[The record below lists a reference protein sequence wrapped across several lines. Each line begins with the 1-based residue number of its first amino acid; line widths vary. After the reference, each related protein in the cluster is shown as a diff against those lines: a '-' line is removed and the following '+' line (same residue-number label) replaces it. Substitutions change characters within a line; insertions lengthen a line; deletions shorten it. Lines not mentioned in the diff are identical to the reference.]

1 MPSCNS
7 ELNTLEDVVKVLFP
21 SLAGNGSIPG
31 SAKTLVNA
39 LYAFNGTGK
48 TRISR
53 LISERDEDD
62 SLCFNALFQD
72 FFVWDNDN
80 NILIINKN
88 SWIVGCI
95 NEQGLQR
102 EVIDNFQKIYGSE
115 TIFPFFSSDSS
126 EVTFKAR
133 INDSEDEDGFSEP
146 IKVSKAEETLFI
158 LSIFYSL
165 LQAAINELKISN
177 PDDRSTDFF
186 DNLHYIVIDDP
197 VSSVDDTVIIRL
209 SLAIF
214 DLLNELS
221 DLKCEQKIE
230 VLIETHHALFFNKIN
245 DMLERKSK
253 NIKLRRYIL
262 TKSKDSKYI
271 LKDGEKRP
279 FGYHMLL
286 REKIE
291 KAIESDV
298 IEKEHFNMFRILL
311 EKTQLYFGYKQWD
324 ECIPEFDNKNEAVA
338 LMNRY
343 SHFSEFESSELSE
356 HNRDVF
362 KEAFE
367 RYSNKYKPEV
377 TQ

>member
-1 MPSCNS
+1 MQ
-7 ELNTLEDVVKVLFP
+7 K
-21 SLAGNGSIPG
+21 
-31 SAKTLVNA
+31 
-39 LYAFNGTGK
+39 
-48 TRISR
+48 
-53 LISERDEDD
+53 
-62 SLCFNALFQD
+62 
-72 FFVWDNDN
+72 
-80 NILIINKN
+80 
-88 SWIVGCI
+88 
-95 NEQGLQR
+95 

-115 TIFPFFSSDSS
+115 TIFPFFSSDSA
-126 EVTFKAR
+126 EVTFKTR
-133 INDSEDEDGFSEP
+133 INDPEDEDGFSEP
-146 IKVSKAEETLFI
+146 IKVSRAEETLFI

-186 DNLHYIVIDDP
+186 DNLHYIIIDDP

-221 DLKCEQKIE
+221 GLKCEQKIE

-253 NIKLRRYIL
+253 NIKLYRYVL

-271 LKDGEKRP
+271 LKDGKKRP
-279 FGYHMLL
+279 FGYHILL

-291 KAIESDV
+291 KAIESNTV
-298 IEKEHFNMFRILL
+298 EKEHFNMFRILL

-324 ECIPEFDNKNEAVA
+324 ECIPGFDYKNEAVV
-338 LMNRY
+338 LMNSY

-356 HNRDVF
+356 RDRDVF
-362 KEAFE
+362 KKAFE
-367 RYSNKYKPEV
+367 KYSNKYKPEI
-377 TQ
+377 TL

>member
-1 MPSCNS
+1 MPSRTV
-7 ELNTLEDVVKVLFP
+7 ELDTLEDVVHTLFP
-21 SLAGNGSIPG
+21 SLVDNESFLNNT
-31 SAKTLVNA
+31 KTLVNA

-53 LISERDEDD
+53 FIAEREEND

-80 NILIINKN
+80 NILVINKS
-88 SWIVGCI
+88 SWIIGCI

-102 EVIDNFQKIYGSE
+102 DIINNFQRIYGSE
-115 TIFPFFSSDSS
+115 SIFPFFSSDSS

-165 LQAAINELKISN
+165 LQAAINELKISD
-177 PDDRSTDFF
+177 PDNRSTDFF

-253 NIKLRRYIL
+253 NIKLCRYVL

-271 LKDGEKRP
+271 LKDGGKRP

-291 KAIESDV
+291 KAIELDA

-324 ECIPEFDNKNEAVA
+324 ECIPKFDDKDEAVA

-356 HNRDVF
+356 HNREVF

-367 RYSNKYKPEV
+367 NYSNKYKPEA
-377 TQ
+377 TL

>member
-1 MPSCNS
+1 MSS
-7 ELNTLEDVVKVLFP
+7 QITELDTLEEVVHKLFP
-21 SLAGNGSIPG
+21 SLNNSSITL
-31 SAKTLVNA
+31 SNTKTSVNA

-53 LISERDEDD
+53 LISERDEGDC
-62 SLCFNALFQD
+62 LCFNALFQD
-72 FFVWDNDN
+72 FFVWDNNDN
-80 NILIINKN
+80 VLIINKN
-88 SWIVGCI
+88 SWVAGCI
-95 NEQGLQR
+95 NEQGLQK
-102 EVIDNFQKIYGSE
+102 EVIDNFQKIYGNES
-115 TIFPFFSSDSS
+115 IFPFFSSDSS

-133 INDSEDEDGFSEP
+133 INDPENEDGLSEP

-158 LSIFYSL
+158 LSTFYSL
-165 LQAAINELKISN
+165 LRAAINELKIGD
-177 PDDRSTDFF
+177 PDNRSTDFF
-186 DNLHYIVIDDP
+186 NNLHYIVIDDP

-209 SLAIF
+209 SLVILN
-214 DLLNELS
+214 LLNELS

-245 DMLERKSK
+245 DMLERKGK

-271 LKDGEKRP
+271 LKSGEKRP
-279 FGYHMLL
+279 FGYHILL
-286 REKIE
+286 KERIE
-291 KAIESDV
+291 KAIKLNIV
-298 IEKEHFNMFRILL
+298 EKEHFNMFRILL

-324 ECIPEFDNKNEAVA
+324 ECIPEFDNKNEAAA

-356 HNRDVF
+356 HDQDVF

-367 RYSNKYKPEV
+367 KYSNKYKPEV
-377 TQ
+377 TL